1 MTSFDQVILTPLL
14 DSIATHANRQALLI
28 NGEPYTYRQL
38 GLRISAIRHA
48 LQQQHIHH
56 QTVALLLDDH
66 IDTYASIIALW
77 FEGNAYLPL
86 NPRWPEQRN
95 LDIIHQTSAK
105 HLLYTDINAPI
116 LQQFST
122 IGTSAIPT
130 TTLPT
135 PTSQQSAPYPTDD
148 NDLAYILFTS
158 GSTGKPKGV
167 CITRDNLA
175 SFIQSFW
182 HTGINITSSDRCLQA
197 FDLTFD
203 VSIQTFLTAFLPGA
217 CLCTIPTAQ
226 VKYLY
231 AAMLITE
238 QGITCAAMAPS
249 MLTYLRPYFSQLNA
263 SSLRTT
269 ILTAEACPAYLA
281 QEWSKCAVNTQI
293 FDLYGPTEATVYST
307 CFHLPTPYTDNTP
320 NGILPIG
327 KPLLN
332 IDAIIID
339 SDLNPLPAN
348 QEGELCLAGRQ
359 VTPGYWQNPSQDA
372 AAFITTPDGKRYY
385 RTGDLCTL
393 LPDGNI
399 LYHGRIDQQAK
410 IQGYRVELGEIEHHA
425 ATYLKHHSR
434 TVAVTYQSPQGLDQ
448 IALFIEDDPDTH
460 TSNDNDLLDH
470 LKTMMPQ
477 YMIPS
482 CIIHHCPLPLNNNQ
496 KIDRNALKTI
506 ISQHATKNA

>member
-1 MTSFDQVILTPLL
+1 
-14 DSIATHANRQALLI
+14 
-28 NGEPYTYRQL
+28 
-38 GLRISAIRHA
+38 
-48 LQQQHIHH
+48 
-56 QTVALLLDDH
+56 
-66 IDTYASIIALW
+66 
-77 FEGNAYLPL
+77 
-86 NPRWPEQRN
+86 
-95 LDIIHQTSAK
+95 
-105 HLLYTDINAPI
+105 
-116 LQQFST
+116 
-122 IGTSAIPT
+122 
-130 TTLPT
+130 
-135 PTSQQSAPYPTDD
+135 
-148 NDLAYILFTS
+148 
-158 GSTGKPKGV
+158 
-167 CITRDNLA
+167 
-175 SFIQSFW
+175 
-182 HTGINITSSDRCLQA
+182 
-197 FDLTFD
+197 
-203 VSIQTFLTAFLPGA
+203 
-217 CLCTIPTAQ
+217 
-226 VKYLY
+226 
-231 AAMLITE
+231 MLITE
-238 QGITCAAMAPS
+238 QSITCAAMAPS
-249 MLTYLRPYFSQLNA
+249 MLTYLRPYFSQLDA
-263 SSLRTT
+263 SRLRTT

-339 SDLNPLPAN
+339 ADLNPLPAN

-372 AAFITTPDGKRYY
+372 AAFITTRDGKRYY

-425 ATYLKHHSR
+425 ATYLKHNSR

-460 TSNDNDLLDH
+460 ISNDNDLLEH
-470 LKTMMPQ
+470 LKTLMPQ

-506 ISQHATKNA
+506 ISQHATKKA